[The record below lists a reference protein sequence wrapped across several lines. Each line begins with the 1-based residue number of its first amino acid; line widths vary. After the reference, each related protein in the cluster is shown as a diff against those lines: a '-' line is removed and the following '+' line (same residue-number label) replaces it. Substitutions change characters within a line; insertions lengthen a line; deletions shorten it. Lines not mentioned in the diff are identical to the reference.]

1 MNEENKWVQITNCEN
16 IPLREGR
23 AVNVGGREIAVFNL
37 GDRFLA
43 VSNRCPHRSGPLAD
57 GVVSGDT
64 VVCPLHAW
72 KFNLETGQGV
82 SSASASSCIETFR
95 TRVDHGVVLLELPL
109 GSAANEEPPAA
120 CIEQNMRA
128 ACEGISSTV
137 GG

>member
-1 MNEENKWVQITNCEN
+1 MTEENQWVRITPCEN

-72 KFNLETGQGV
+72 KFNLETGEGV

-95 TRVDHGVVLLELPL
+95 TRVEHGVVLLELPV
-109 GSAANEEPPAA
+109 GSAVNEEPSAA
-120 CIEQNMRA
+120 CVEHNVRA
-128 ACEGISSTV
+128 AWRASNSTA
-137 GG
+137 GD